1 MTSSTDEK
9 NSRGLSPAIMVTSF
23 LLARKK
29 EHGQTGE
36 YYVTWHP
43 AGCRSSNLS
52 SFYPL
57 LLCYLSR
64 ADLMLVLLRSTATQ
78 KVASSSLNHDRAL
91 RYFQEVN
98 QIARNFLGGFV
109 VLMPGRERG
118 KARVTTLSS

>member
-1 MTSSTDEK
+1 
-9 NSRGLSPAIMVTSF
+9 MVASF
-23 LLARKK
+23 LLVRKK

-36 YYVTWHP
+36 YYVTWHL

-98 QIARNFLGGFV
+98 QIARNFLGSFV
-109 VLMPGRERG
+109 VLMPVRERG